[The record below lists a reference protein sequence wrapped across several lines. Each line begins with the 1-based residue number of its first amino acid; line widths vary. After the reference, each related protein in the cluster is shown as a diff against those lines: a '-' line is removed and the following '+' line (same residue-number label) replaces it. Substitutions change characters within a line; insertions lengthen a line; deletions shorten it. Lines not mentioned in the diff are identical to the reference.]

1 MKKIFLILFIGLASC
16 SQETNEIL
24 YKVESSASTNIQIE
38 NLSDQD
44 SVKVYLTIQSPNSV
58 IGMFGITDTTGSKS
72 QGYFFAK
79 KNSSYF
85 LNSSKSLYG
94 FNISFEAPPMSCSQA
109 ISNGFLKG
117 INIIEGSINCDYE
130 TFDISCVD
138 GVNCIIKTS
147 VTVTFYKHSG
157 IIKLVGNLRKFL
169 V

>member
-85 LNSSKSLYG
+85 LNS
-94 FNISFEAPPMSCSQA
+94 
-109 ISNGFLKG
+109 
-117 INIIEGSINCDYE
+117 
-130 TFDISCVD
+130 
-138 GVNCIIKTS
+138 
-147 VTVTFYKHSG
+147 
-157 IIKLVGNLRKFL
+157 
-169 V
+169 